1 LAPQKEGGAV
11 GGNWFVQTNYE
22 VKFPLVEEAGVF
34 GLIFLDV
41 GMVGLEGETPE
52 FGNLR
57 KSAGPELRWLSPI
70 GPIRIAYGF
79 ILDPQKGDSTNGA
92 WEFSVASS
100 F

>member
-1 LAPQKEGGAV
+1 
-11 GGNWFVQTNYE
+11 
-22 VKFPLVEEAGVF
+22 VF
-34 GLIFLDV
+34 GIIFLDV
-41 GMVGLEGETPE
+41 GMVGLEGETPQV
-52 FGNLR
+52 GNLR

-79 ILDPQKGDSTNGA
+79 ILDPQKGDSSNGA